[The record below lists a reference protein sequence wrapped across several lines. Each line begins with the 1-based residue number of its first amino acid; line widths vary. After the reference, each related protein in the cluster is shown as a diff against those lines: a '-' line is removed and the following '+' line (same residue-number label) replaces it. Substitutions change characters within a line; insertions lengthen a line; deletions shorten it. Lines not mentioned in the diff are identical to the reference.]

1 MATRAEMRAE
11 ELVYEV
17 AEELGLTELEVL
29 ELDALAVADGVLRRL
44 RIELKKQAG
53 RTLTPHDYRL
63 PDSRSANV
71 VDLERYLELTVER
84 MTRSQRPN

>member
-1 MATRAEMRAE
+1 MATQAEIRAE

-17 AEELGLTELEVL
+17 AQELGLTEAEVL
-29 ELDALAVADGVLRRL
+29 RLDALGVADGALRRL

-53 RTLTPHDYRL
+53 RSLTVHDYRL

-71 VDLERYLELTVER
+71 VDLERYLEDSVEA
-84 MTRSQRPN
+84 